1 MATQFHYDAQIR
13 RFLLQFT
20 RMFSHYQVEYGKS
33 DDTGLPTYLTVPVRY
48 GDASR
53 QAQHIIQQ
61 NSQSSILNVPAMAF
75 YINGL
80 NYARDR
86 VQDPQFVGKV
96 QVRQREYNTNT
107 ETYESAQ
114 GNAFTV
120 ERAMPVPYDLNVNLD
135 IWTSNTQQKLQ
146 LMEQILPLFNPS
158 LEIQSTDNYLDWT
171 SLSVVELNNTN
182 WSSRTVPIGTDDPI
196 DIATLEFT
204 VPIWIS
210 LPARVT
216 KMGVIHKIVSSVF
229 DDNDISNFDPLNSDD
244 ILLGTRAKITPMGY
258 QLLLIGN
265 QLQILQANDTE
276 DVKNTSF
283 DPVLTQVSNVSWKAV
298 IEMYGEMTSGIS
310 QMRLTNGVTGDEII
324 GTIAYH
330 PTDDNILLFTVDVD
344 TIPANTL
351 SAIDAV
357 VNPLKSGPG
366 VLTGKTTFPSAVTG
380 QRYLLTESTGDINNP
395 ANDIAT
401 AWKGSNN
408 TQLIANANDIIEYN
422 GSNWDVMFDASNSST
437 ADYVTNIT
445 TGLQYKWDGSQW
457 VRSVEGVYPGGEW
470 SLVL

>member
-33 DDTGLPTYLTVPVRY
+33 DDTGLPTYLTVPIRY

-61 NSQSSILNVPAMAF
+61 NSQSSILNVPSMAF
-75 YINGL
+75 YISEMS
-80 NYARDR
+80 YARDR

-120 ERAMPVPYDLNVNLD
+120 ERAMPVPYDLSVRLD

-196 DIATLEFT
+196 DIATLDFT
-204 VPIWIS
+204 IPIWIS

-229 DDNDISNFDPLNSDD
+229 DDNDISSFDPLNSDD
-244 ILLGTRAKITPMGY
+244 ILLGTRAKITPHGY

-276 DVKNTSF
+276 NVKNTSF

-298 IEMYGEMTSGIS
+298 IEMYGQMTSGIS
-310 QMRLTNGVTGDEII
+310 QMRLTNGVTGDEIV

-330 PTDDNILLFTVDVD
+330 PTDDNILLFTVDID

-351 SAIDAV
+351 PAIDAV
-357 VNPLKSGPG
+357 VNPLKSEQ
-366 VLTGKTTFPSAVTG
+366 A
-380 QRYLLTESTGDINNP
+380 Y
-395 ANDIAT
+395 
-401 AWKGSNN
+401 
-408 TQLIANANDIIEYN
+408 
-422 GSNWDVMFDASNSST
+422 
-437 ADYVTNIT
+437 
-445 TGLQYKWDGSQW
+445 
-457 VRSVEGVYPGGEW
+457 
-470 SLVL
+470 

>member
-20 RMFSHYQVEYGKS
+20 RMFSHYQVEYGK
-33 DDTGLPTYLTVPVRY
+33 DDTGNPTYLTVPVRY

-53 QAQHIIQQ
+53 QVQHIIQN
-61 NSQSSILNVPAMAF
+61 NSQSSILNVPMMSF
-75 YINGL
+75 HISGL
-80 NYARDR
+80 VYARDR

-96 QVRQREYNTNT
+96 QVRQRAYNSST
-107 ETYESAQ
+107 ETYESTQ

-120 ERAMPVPYDLNVNLD
+120 ERAMPSPYDLNISLD

-146 LMEQILPLFNPS
+146 IIEQILPLFNPS

-171 SLSVVELNNTN
+171 SLSVVELNDVN
-182 WSSRTVPIGTDDPI
+182 WSSRSVPVGTDEPI
-196 DIATLEFT
+196 DVATLQFT

-216 KMGVIHKIVSSVF
+216 KMGVIHKIISSVF
-229 DDNDISNFDPLNSDD
+229 DDNDIANFDPLNSDD
-244 ILLGTRAKITPMGY
+244 ILLGTRAKITPHGY

-283 DPVLTQVSNVSWKAV
+283 DPITTQVSNVSWKTV
-298 IEMYGEMTSGIS
+298 VEEYGELKSGIS
-310 QMRLTNGVTGDEII
+310 QMRLSNDTTGNEII
-324 GTIAYH
+324 GTIAFH
-330 PTDDNILLFTVDVD
+330 PTDDNIMLFTVDVD
-344 TIPANTL
+344 TVPANTV

-357 VNPLKSGPG
+357 VNPLRSGPG
-366 VLTGKTTFPSAVTG
+366 VLNGTTMFPSASTG
-380 QRYLLTESTGDINNP
+380 QRYLLTESTGDVNNP
-395 ANDIAT
+395 ANDVAT
-401 AWKGSNN
+401 AWKGTNDE
-408 TQLIANANDIIEYN
+408 QLIANTNDIIEYN
-422 GSNWDVMFDASNSST
+422 GSNWDVMFNASNSSST
-437 ADYVTNIT
+437 DYVTNIT
-445 TGLQYKWDGSQW
+445 TGLQYKWNGLQW
-457 VRSVEGVYPGGEW
+457 IRSIEGVYPGGEW

>member
-1 MATQFHYDAQIR
+1 MATQFHYDGQIR

-20 RMFSHYQVEYGKS
+20 RMFSHYQVEYGK

-61 NSQSSILNVPAMAF
+61 NSQSSILNVPSMAF
-75 YINGL
+75 HISGL
-80 NYARDR
+80 SYARDR

-107 ETYESAQ
+107 ETYESTQ

-120 ERAMPVPYDLNVNLD
+120 ERAMPVPYDLNISLD

-182 WSSRTVPIGTDDPI
+182 WSSRSVPIGTDEPI
-196 DIATLEFT
+196 DVATLEFT
-204 VPIWIS
+204 IPIWLS

-229 DDNDISNFDPLNSDD
+229 DDDDIDNFDPLNSDD
-244 ILLGTRAKITPMGY
+244 ILLGTRAQITPHGY

-265 QLQILQANDTE
+265 QLQILEANAPE
-276 DVKNTSF
+276 NVKNTSF
-283 DPVLTQVSNVSWKAV
+283 SPVTAQVSNVSWKAV
-298 IEMYGEMTSGIS
+298 AEQYGELESGIS
-310 QMRLTNGVTGDEII
+310 QMRLLNDVTGKEIV

-330 PTDDNILLFTVDVD
+330 PTDDNILLFTVDID

-351 SAIDAV
+351 TPVDAV
-357 VNPLKSGPG
+357 VNPLRSGPG
-366 VLTGKTTFPSAVTG
+366 ILTGTVAFPSASTG
-380 QRYLLTESTGDINNP
+380 QRYLLTQGTGDINNP
-395 ANDIAT
+395 ANDVAT
-401 AWKGSNN
+401 AWKGTDGS
-408 TQLIANANDIIEYN
+408 QLIANTNDIIEYN
-422 GSNWDVMFDASNSST
+422 GSHWTVVLDASTTTS
-437 ADYVTNIT
+437 AEYITNLT
-445 TGLQYKWDGSQW
+445 TSLQYKWAGTQW
-457 VRSVEGVYPGGEW
+457 VRSVEGVYAGGDW

>member
-20 RMFSHYQVEYGKS
+20 RMFSHYQVEYGKGA
-33 DDTGLPTYLTVPVRY
+33 DGLPTYLTVPIRY

-53 QAQHIIQQ
+53 QVQHIIQN
-61 NSQSSILNVPAMAF
+61 NSQSSILNVPMMSF
-75 YINGL
+75 HISGL
-80 NYARDR
+80 AYARDR
-86 VQDPQFVGKV
+86 VQEPQFVGKV
-96 QVRQREYNTNT
+96 QVRQREYNTST
-107 ETYESAQ
+107 QTYEPSQ

-120 ERAMPVPYDLNVNLD
+120 ERAMPVPYDLNISLD

-146 LMEQILPLFNPS
+146 IMEQILPLFNPS

-171 SLSVVELNNTN
+171 SLSVVELNDTN

-196 DIATLEFT
+196 DVATLQFT
-204 VPIWIS
+204 IPIWIS

-216 KMGVIHKIVSSVF
+216 KMGVIHKIISSVF
-229 DDNDISNFDPLNSDD
+229 DDDDITNFDPLNSDD
-244 ILLGTRAKITPMGY
+244 ILMGTRAKITPHGY

-265 QLQILQANDTE
+265 QLQVLKANDVE
-276 DVKNTSF
+276 NVKNTSF
-283 DPVLTQVSNVSWKAV
+283 DPITTQVSNVSWKTIV
-298 IEMYGEMTSGIS
+298 KEYGEMKSGIS
-310 QMRLTNGVTGDEII
+310 QMRLTNDVTGNEII

-330 PTDDNILLFTVDVD
+330 PTDDNIMLFTVDED

-351 SAIDAV
+351 TAIDAV

-366 VLTGKTTFPSAVTG
+366 VINGTSTFPSAVQG

-395 ANDIAT
+395 ANDVAT
-401 AWKGSNN
+401 AWKGTNGN
-408 TQLIANANDIIEYN
+408 QLIANTNDIIEYN
-422 GSNWDVMFDASNSST
+422 GSNWDIVFDSSNSSN
-437 ADYVTNIT
+437 ADYVSNIT
-445 TGLQYKWDGSQW
+445 TGLQYKWNGTQW
-457 VRSVEGVYPGGEW
+457 IRSVEGVYPGGEW